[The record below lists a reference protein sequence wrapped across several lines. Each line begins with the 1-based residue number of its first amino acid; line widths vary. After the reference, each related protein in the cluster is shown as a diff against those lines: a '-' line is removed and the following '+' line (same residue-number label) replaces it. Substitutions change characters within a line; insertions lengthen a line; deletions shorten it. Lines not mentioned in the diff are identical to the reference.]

1 MRITP
6 LDIRKQEFR
15 RVMRGLDPEEVH
27 AFLSTVG
34 DEYESILNDN
44 KALRERLLELDDKVQ
59 EYRTLEKTL
68 RDTLL
73 TAERVTVE
81 AKDNARREA
90 NLIIKEAQIEAEKA
104 LRGIKSE
111 AMRLRQD
118 VQQLRGQR
126 ESYLG
131 RMKVIAESL
140 LKFIESVDKD
150 FHTEDDA
157 YRATLPGAGQKGDEA
172 MLADP
177 PASSGDLF
185 TRREREGGRR
195 DATAREASR
204 SHEPARDLPV
214 EPGESPWSDDGT
226 QPQQRA
232 VSPGAHQEFRYQSS
246 QAEPMPPGRAAPA
259 QPYGGRRA
267 PEQTTRQGE
276 AGAAGIKSIDDI
288 VERMAKGQREILSG
302 DGAEP
307 PADRHRAA
315 HDAER
320 FEAMLPPLVTD
331 NTPERNERIP
341 VGGAWERVPEVAATV
356 EQSDSQDPNAQQAPR
371 RMPLRRSEEIT
382 SEWTLERL
390 RRDLESRPS
399 VDSDDDL

>member
-34 DEYESILNDN
+34 DEYEAVLNDN

-157 YRATLPGAGQKGDEA
+157 YRAALPGSGEKADET

-185 TRREREGGRR
+185 TRRERDAGRR
-195 DATAREASR
+195 EATARDASR
-204 SHEPARDLPV
+204 PHEPTRDFPV
-214 EPGESPWSDDGT
+214 PGGPGESPRSNDDA
-226 QPQQRA
+226 QPKQRA
-232 VSPGAHQEFRYQSS
+232 ASPGAHQEFRYQSS
-246 QAEPMPPGRAAPA
+246 QAEPGLPERPAPQA
-259 QPYGGRRA
+259 YAGRRA
-267 PEQTTRQGE
+267 HEQTARPDE
-276 AGAAGIKSIDDI
+276 AAIKNIDDI
-288 VERMAKGQREILSG
+288 VERMARGQREILGG
-302 DGAEP
+302 DGVEQP
-307 PADRHRAA
+307 RDRYRAA

-341 VGGAWERVPEVAATV
+341 VRGVWERVAEVAATV
-356 EQSDSQDPNAQQAPR
+356 EQSDSQGPEASQEPRNMPPR
-371 RMPLRRSEEIT
+371 RNDEIT

-390 RRDLESRPS
+390 RRDLESRP
-399 VDSDDDL
+399 DANGNDDR